1 MFNFDP
7 ATIISRILTLLIA
20 FTVHE
25 FAHAWTATAFGDET
39 AKLNGR
45 LTLNPIAHLDFLG
58 TLLLIV
64 AGFGWA
70 KPVPINPYALQRR
83 SRAAVMWVSLA
94 GPLSNFLMAALAA
107 IPFRLNLLSIYD
119 LSSNTILPS
128 LSYFFFIFIYI
139 NLTLL
144 LFNLIPF
151 APLDGEKVLDYFLP
165 PNLARSWEAIRPYGP
180 MLLLVVVFLL
190 PTLGINLLGMIINPP
205 INALWHLL
213 IGV

>member
-70 KPVPINPYALQRR
+70 KPVPINPYVLQRR

-94 GPLSNFLMAALAA
+94 GPFSNFLMAALAA

>member
-45 LTLNPIAHLDFLG
+45 LTINQIAHLDFLG

-70 KPVPINPYALQRR
+70 KPVPINPYVLQRR

-94 GPLSNFLMAALAA
+94 GPFSNFLMAALAA

>member
-1 MFNFDP
+1 MNFDP

-39 AKLNGR
+39 PRLNGR
-45 LTLNPIAHLDFLG
+45 LTLNPIAHLDFVG

-94 GPLSNFLMAALAA
+94 GPLSNLIMAVLAA
-107 IPFRLNLLSIYD
+107 IPFRLNLLSIYN

-128 LSYFFFIFIYI
+128 PGYFFYIFIYI

-180 MLLLVVVFLL
+180 MLLLVVAFLL
-190 PTLGINLLGMIINPP
+190 PTFGINLLGMIIGPP
-205 INALWHLL
+205 IQALMHLL
-213 IGV
+213 IGA

>member
-70 KPVPINPYALQRR
+70 KPVPINPYVLQRR

>member
-45 LTLNPIAHLDFLG
+45 LTLNPIAHLDFVG

-107 IPFRLNLLSIYD
+107 IPFRLNLLSIYA
-119 LSSNTILPS
+119 LSANTILPS
-128 LSYFFFIFIYI
+128 LSYFLFTFIYI

-151 APLDGEKVLDYFLP
+151 TPLDGEKVLDYFLP
-165 PNLARSWEAIRPYGP
+165 PNLARSWETIRPYGP
-180 MLLLVVVFLL
+180 ILLLVVVFLL

-205 INALWHLL
+205 INALLHLL
-213 IGV
+213 TGA